1 MYSQLK
7 QCVDA
12 LACHTIAT
20 APQGNA
26 AAQKILA
33 KSIDGSA
40 ILLHTLNSD
49 KSTSVAPE
57 SLTSCLCTCNK
68 EACVVGKVSTMISG
82 TGSSSERPASG
93 SIKIGNLS
101 PEERRAYNRVSNG
114 LMGAYDHI
122 DAGLRAEIWLLGEG
136 GSDEN
141 VEARREI
148 IRSAYEASKNT
159 ALQAAKSS

>member
-1 MYSQLK
+1 M
-7 QCVDA
+7 
-12 LACHTIAT
+12 
-20 APQGNA
+20 
-26 AAQKILA
+26 
-33 KSIDGSA
+33 
-40 ILLHTLNSD
+40 
-49 KSTSVAPE
+49 
-57 SLTSCLCTCNK
+57 
-68 EACVVGKVSTMISG
+68 GKVSTMISG